1 MTKTSEDIYFI
12 VAVTGRFFGQA
23 RPKFNID
30 IDGRDSKSY
39 VFEKKTGQTTEILF
53 PANNLDFSSLHSL
66 NITLTNKHELDDLV
80 NNKGELVER
89 AGIEIVNIA
98 AVFMPS
104 KRQFSVAS
112 TFGLKDNSGRAVQEG
127 PMAPH
132 LMKFDDRI
140 GMKFWINGDILSK
153 ECKFYGSETRPVTGK
168 NFKVHENG
176 RYALEFKSPIN
187 YWILQRFYVLDK

>member
-12 VAVTGRFFGQA
+12 VAVTGMFFGQA
-23 RPKFNID
+23 QPKFNID
-30 IDGRDSKSY
+30 IDGRDLKSY
-39 VFEKKTGQTTEILF
+39 VFEKKTGQTMEILF
-53 PANNLDFSSLHSL
+53 PANGLDFSLPHSL
-66 NITLTNKHELDDLV
+66 NITLTNKHELEDLV
-80 NNKGELVER
+80 NNKGELVQR
-89 AGIEIVNIA
+89 SGIEIVNIA

-112 TFGLKDNSGRAVQEG
+112 TFGLKDNSGRPVQEG

-132 LMKFDDRI
+132 LMKFGDRI

-153 ECKFYGSETRPVTGK
+153 ECKFYGTETKQVTGK
-168 NFKVHENG
+168 NFKIYENG
-176 RYALEFKSPIN
+176 RYALEFRSPIN

>member
-12 VAVTGRFFGQA
+12 VAVTGMFFGQA
-23 RPKFNID
+23 QPKFNID
-30 IDGRDSKSY
+30 IDGRDLKSY
-39 VFEKKTGQTTEILF
+39 VFEKKTGQTMEILF
-53 PANNLDFSSLHSL
+53 PANGLDFSLPHSL
-66 NITLTNKHELDDLV
+66 NITLTNKHELEDLV
-80 NNKGELVER
+80 NNKGELVQR
-89 AGIEIVNIA
+89 SGIEIVNIA

-112 TFGLKDNSGRAVQEG
+112 TFGLKDNSGRPVQEG

-132 LMKFDDRI
+132 LMKFGDRI

-153 ECKFYGSETRPVTGK
+153 ECKFYGTEPKQVTGK
-168 NFKVHENG
+168 NFKIYENG
-176 RYALEFKSPIN
+176 RYALEFRSPIN

>member
-12 VAVTGRFFGQA
+12 VAVTGMFFGQA
-23 RPKFNID
+23 QPKFNID
-30 IDGRDSKSY
+30 IDGRDLKSY
-39 VFEKKTGQTTEILF
+39 VFEKKTGQTMEILF
-53 PANNLDFSSLHSL
+53 PANGLDFSLPHSL
-66 NITLTNKHELDDLV
+66 NITLTNKHELEDLV
-80 NNKGELVER
+80 NNKGELVQR
-89 AGIEIVNIA
+89 SGIEIVNIA

-112 TFGLKDNSGRAVQEG
+112 TFGLKDNSGRPVQEG

-132 LMKFDDRI
+132 LMKFGDRI

-153 ECKFYGSETRPVTGK
+153 ECKFYGTETKQVTGK
-168 NFKVHENG
+168 NFKIYENG
-176 RYALEFKSPIN
+176 RYALEFGSPIN

>member
-12 VAVTGRFFGQA
+12 VAVTGMFFGQA
-23 RPKFNID
+23 QPKFNID
-30 IDGRDSKSY
+30 IDGRDLKSY
-39 VFEKKTGQTTEILF
+39 VFEKKTGQTMEILF
-53 PANNLDFSSLHSL
+53 PANGLDFSLPHSL
-66 NITLTNKHELDDLV
+66 NITLTNKHELEDLV
-80 NNKGELVER
+80 NNKGELVQR
-89 AGIEIVNIA
+89 SGIEIVNIA

-112 TFGLKDNSGRAVQEG
+112 TFGLKDNSGRLVQEG

-132 LMKFDDRI
+132 LMKFGDRI

-153 ECKFYGSETRPVTGK
+153 ECKFYGTETKQVTGK
-168 NFKVHENG
+168 NFKIYENG
-176 RYALEFKSPIN
+176 RYALEFRSPIN